1 MDVSASRNTR
11 STKPI
16 VIRRKDQF
24 QIQPRPLSYHTRS
37 HRDPIPQGLR
47 YYHPPNTLGSLPSAN
62 HVPLPYHPPYPYPL
76 YSTPTPTYMGPATPA
91 NPDNISHYQSSLKPS
106 ESNEL
111 SAKKDPIERD
121 HAFYDILEATM
132 LCISDGQILLSLAF
146 SMSFMAT
153 DNRCTTS
160 QYHFKVGLNL
170 WLNATTSAVLSFA
183 MVRHYFRSFLSGIFR
198 LVALIGS
205 LIFSLGLPL
214 MLQVNS
220 GFASE
225 ITPSDHRGSSQ
236 IFLNALCFMD
246 PSFRRVVVDDQINN
260 QAVIGN
266 CLTHPEL
273 SQEFVSWAVTCI
285 IWAIIMLGRFGRRAT
300 RPFREETDPSPDPDS
315 KSRAVLMF
323 WLFLMLVWCFAV
335 GVFSYRTFWILNLR
349 RWVASSPWIEDPSAE
364 THVRTFG
371 QFAALF
377 SMASILLAAL
387 DQNVSR
393 TEDEK
398 EE

>member
-1 MDVSASRNTR
+1 MA
-11 STKPI
+11 
-16 VIRRKDQF
+16 
-24 QIQPRPLSYHTRS
+24 
-37 HRDPIPQGLR
+37 
-47 YYHPPNTLGSLPSAN
+47 
-62 HVPLPYHPPYPYPL
+62 
-76 YSTPTPTYMGPATPA
+76 
-91 NPDNISHYQSSLKPS
+91 
-106 ESNEL
+106 
-111 SAKKDPIERD
+111 
-121 HAFYDILEATM
+121 
-132 LCISDGQILLSLAF
+132 LL
-146 SMSFMAT
+146 
-153 DNRCTTS
+153 
-160 QYHFKVGLNL
+160 
-170 WLNATTSAVLSFA
+170 
-183 MVRHYFRSFLSGIFR
+183 
-198 LVALIGS
+198 GS

-225 ITPSDHRGSSQ
+225 ITPSDDRGSSQ

-273 SQEFVSWAVTCI
+273 SQEFISWAATCI

-300 RPFREETDPSPDPDS
+300 RPFREGPDDSPDPDS
-315 KSRAVLMF
+315 KSLVVSMF
-323 WLFLMLVWCFAV
+323 WWFLMLVWCFAV
-335 GVFSYRTFWILNLR
+335 GVFSYRTRWILNLR
-349 RWVASSPWIEDPSAE
+349 HWVASSPWIDDPSAE
-364 THVRTFG
+364 THVQTFG

-377 SMASILLAAL
+377 SMAGILLAAL